1 MRRAIGDVLIL
12 QAGYDS
18 SRVHV
23 KLSRPLGAGPETA
36 VRGSGGAVSA
46 SIRRRQTVGMNW
58 PPRAAPHRRCDGA
71 PAPAMHTAPDP
82 APAAPRGPWLR
93 HLDAERLQPLDFED
107 GADEVSLGRAP
118 SSRRGT

>member
-58 PPRAAPHRRCDGA
+58 PPRAAAPRLVRVGA
-71 PAPAMHTAPDP
+71 TASLHTCAHPAPPPPPRPCLRPLPPP
-82 APAAPRGPWLR
+82 AYSSPPPA
-93 HLDAERLQPLDFED
+93 
-107 GADEVSLGRAP
+107 
-118 SSRRGT
+118 RR

>member
-1 MRRAIGDVLIL
+1 MRRAIGGVLIL

-58 PPRAAPHRRCDGA
+58 PPRAAAHPSPPFRGPHSQRSGA
-71 PAPAMHTAPDP
+71 APPPPPPPPARPPP
-82 APAAPRGPWLR
+82 PAAPP
-93 HLDAERLQPLDFED
+93 A
-107 GADEVSLGRAP
+107 
-118 SSRRGT
+118 